1 MRKDINIL
9 EDKDKEEVEV
19 SIKRVTHNSIVDALD
34 AILRSLYNYEQKFH
48 IPSDE
53 FYRGYLEGK
62 FEDTKDFVE
71 WVGIINT
78 ILI

>member
-1 MRKDINIL
+1 M
-9 EDKDKEEVEV
+9 

-71 WVGIINT
+71 WAGDYQHYLDLKRELEEKLKVS
-78 ILI
+78 L